1 MGKRPHLK
9 HVEVRD
15 AKGRSCEKCSKKSNE
30 KGEKWKGTEPKCSMA
45 FLSMF
50 LVVEGGRVWDTGA
63 QGKNVIGNFHKT
75 FPSRATKNLQVSVPA
90 PTCFGQGI
98 KVYMTD
104 LEVSPLLMTFV
115 SRNTVVRNIF
125 FFLVLDLITD
135 QYKHFYIC

>member
-9 HVEVRD
+9 NVEVRD

-50 LVVEGGRVWDTGA
+50 LVVEVVRVWDTGA
-63 QGKNVIGNFHKT
+63 QGKHVIVNFHKT
-75 FPSRATKNLQVSVPA
+75 FPSRATKTLQFSVLA
-90 PTCFGQGI
+90 PTCFGQRI
-98 KVYMTD
+98 EVHMTD

-115 SRNTVVRNIF
+115 SRNTVLHNEF
-125 FFLVLDLITD
+125 FPLFWI
-135 QYKHFYIC
+135 